1 LFLCWSAAFSL
12 DQDLRN
18 PWARES
24 ATRPSLTEV
33 FPEGLALSADLPI
46 SRSIATVST
55 VAALV
60 LGGSSVAAAS
70 SSAPAVTPARAAAG
84 IRQTGSLVPLTDLA
98 VQRILLS
105 DKVAAA
111 KFGTGQ
117 PIDDPA
123 REQQVLDQ
131 VTTLS
136 TGMGLDPAAG
146 MRFFRD
152 QIDASKVV
160 QHGLYAL
167 WTTRPKLRPADR
179 PDLTTEVRP
188 QLDKITTEVLEQ
200 LKATADIR
208 GANRACDI
216 QLSGAVTSAAQHR
229 HLDRLHRN
237 ALDVALRSVCTAPS
251 QPMNG
256 IG

>member
-1 LFLCWSAAFSL
+1 M
-12 DQDLRN
+12 
-18 PWARES
+18 
-24 ATRPSLTEV
+24 
-33 FPEGLALSADLPI
+33 SADLPL
-46 SRSIATVST
+46 SRSITIASMVT
-55 VAALV
+55 ALV
-60 LGGSSVAAAS
+60 LGGSSVAFAVP
-70 SSAPAVTPARAAAG
+70 SAPVVTPGQAADG
-84 IRQTGSLVPLTDLA
+84 IRQTASLVSLTDLA

-111 KFGTGQ
+111 KFGTGR

-123 REQQVLDQ
+123 RERQVLDQ

-146 MRFFRD
+146 TRFFRD

-216 QLSGAVTSAAQHR
+216 QLSGAAISAAQHG
-229 HLDRLHRN
+229 HLDRLHRD
-237 ALDVALRSVCTAPS
+237 ALNVALRSVCTAPS

>member
-1 LFLCWSAAFSL
+1 MS
-12 DQDLRN
+12 
-18 PWARES
+18 
-24 ATRPSLTEV
+24 T
-33 FPEGLALSADLPI
+33 DLPL
-46 SRSIATVST
+46 SRSIAIVST
-55 VAALV
+55 IAVLV
-60 LGGSSVAAAS
+60 LGASSVAIAAPR
-70 SSAPAVTPARAAAG
+70 APAVTPPRATDDL
-84 IRQTGSLVPLTDLA
+84 RQTSSLVPLTDLA
-98 VQRILLS
+98 AQRILLS

-111 KFGTGQ
+111 KFGTGR

-146 MRFFRD
+146 TRFFRD

-167 WTTRPKLRPADR
+167 WGTRPKLRPADR

-200 LKATADIR
+200 LKATADLR
-208 GANRACDI
+208 GANHACDI
-216 QLSGAVTSAAQHR
+216 QLSGATASAARHR
-229 HLDRLHRN
+229 HLDRLHRD
-237 ALDVALRSVCTAPS
+237 ALNVALRSVCTAPS
-251 QPMNG
+251 RPTNG
-256 IG
+256 TG